1 MAQYQTFPGAEG
13 ASRTLDKLK
22 ALKLPVLE
30 GRSFLDVGCN
40 EGFFCGFAAFLG
52 ASRVVGVDRSSL
64 FLDRAKARFPG
75 CEFLQQAWDHLPDG
89 QFDVIL
95 LASALH
101 YADDQ
106 PALIRRL
113 VERLSPD
120 GMLVLELGIVSDPVS
135 EWVTVDR
142 GIDTRL
148 FPTMPKLREI
158 LADYAW
164 KWMGPSVDQAGDPIM
179 RHVVHVSRR
188 RPLAYLLMQPP
199 GFGKSSIAS
208 RLFDAAGVRIVSGD
222 QSIAAIAKRQL
233 AVSSALQATVA
244 EDYSPFRLDQV
255 IARVLER
262 GLGGDLVDAWTRL
275 AGPGDFALDMFIPV
289 EYQQFIVERLTQSG
303 YLPVHL
309 GWERVGP
316 ALMPA
321 AALAEQADLFCA
333 SLGGDEPDGMDAGK
347 GLRGFV
353 DDLGIVDGRLRLR
366 GWAIDAEG
374 RLPDAL
380 CVRINGQEYP
390 VPSFEA
396 QARPDVQRHLRLA
409 HAEAGYA
416 LTLDVPGLEHLSDIG
431 ADFAVTSPAGGRLR
445 LTGRVRQMLRPGR
458 TGTGGAV
465 TGSSRRPAGPAM
477 KSE

>member
-1 MAQYQTFPGAEG
+1 MAQYQTFPDAEG
-13 ASRTLDKLK
+13 ASRTLEKLK
-22 ALKLPVLE
+22 ALKLPILE

-52 ASRVVGVDRSSL
+52 ARRVVGVDRSSL
-64 FLDRAKARFPG
+64 FLGRARTRFPE
-75 CEFLQQAWDHLPDG
+75 CEFLQQEWDHLPDG

-120 GMLVLELGIVSDPVS
+120 GTLVLELGIVSDPAS
-135 EWVTVDR
+135 EWIAVDR

-148 FPTMPKLREI
+148 FPTMPKLREV

-179 RHVVHVSRR
+179 RHVVHISRR

-208 RLFDAAGVRIVSGD
+208 RLFEAAGVRVMSGD
-222 QSIAAIAKRQL
+222 QSIATIAKGQL
-233 AVSSALQATVA
+233 AVSPALHGAIT

-255 IARVLER
+255 IARVFER
-262 GLGGDLVDAWTRL
+262 GLGGDLVDAWTHG
-275 AGPGDFALDMFIPV
+275 AGPGDFALDMFIPA
-289 EYQQFIVERLTQSG
+289 EYQRLVVERLTQCG
-303 YLPVHL
+303 YLPVSL
-309 GWERVGP
+309 DWERVGP
-316 ALMPA
+316 APMPA
-321 AALAEQADLFCA
+321 AALAEQADLFCDT
-333 SLGGDEPDGMDAGK
+333 LRGNEPDPADG

-374 RLPDAL
+374 RLPDVL
-380 CVRINGQEYP
+380 CVRINGREYL
-390 VPSFEA
+390 VPSFET
-396 QARPDVQRHLRLA
+396 QERPDVQRHLLLS

-416 LTLDVPGLEHLSDIG
+416 LVLDVPGLERLSDIG
-431 ADFAVTSPAGGRLR
+431 EDFAVTSTAGGRLR
-445 LTGRVRQMLRPGR
+445 ITGRVRQMLRPGAA
-458 TGTGGAV
+458 GTCGAV
-465 TGSSRRPAGPAM
+465 TGPSPRPPGPGQR
-477 KSE
+477 